1 MWIKYAF
8 IRGISYNEGGKV
20 FHFRLRAIPILPEF
34 GIGRKNYRG
43 KHKLNYTAEQKEAWD
58 RAIKLIEDNTIPVS
72 FNTWIKPLRL
82 YSVSSDTICIV
93 ANNSFTLN
101 HVKQRYYTDLYNML
115 RLSFGKSYELEFYT
129 EDELARQNTSPTQ
142 TTLNPNYSF
151 ENFVVGPS
159 NSFACAASLAV
170 AEQPSS
176 AYNPLF
182 IYGSVGLGKT
192 HLMNAIGNYIVAADP
207 MKNVLL
213 TSSESFTNE
222 LIDAIVK
229 KKGTAELRKRMRNV
243 DVLMVDDIQFLSKTK
258 STQEEFFHTFN
269 DLYSKG
275 KQIII
280 SSDRPPK
287 DIPTLEERLRSRFEW
302 GLIVDIQKPD
312 YETRVAIL
320 RKKADDEGID
330 VSYEVID
337 YIAARV
343 ESNIRE
349 LEGTLTR
356 LHAQCELMGTPITLE
371 CAQNSLAQLMKSQ
384 EGRRITP
391 ELIIS
396 VVGDQYGVTEEQLL
410 SKNRSRDIA
419 LPRQIA
425 MYLCRELTQL
435 STTNIGKAFGG
446 RDHTTVMHG
455 CEKIADEMKN
465 NFSFKKRI
473 EELIAM
479 VKNG

>member
-1 MWIKYAF
+1 M
-8 IRGISYNEGGKV
+8 
-20 FHFRLRAIPILPEF
+20 
-34 GIGRKNYRG
+34 
-43 KHKLNYTAEQKEAWD
+43 NYTPEQEAAWD
-58 RAIKLIEDNTIPVS
+58 KAIKLLEDNLIPIS
-72 FNTWIKPLRL
+72 FTTWIKPLKL
-82 YSVSSDTICIV
+82 YAVTTDTIQIMV
-93 ANNSFTLN
+93 DNSFTLN
-101 HVKQRYYTDLYNML
+101 HVKQRYYTEIYNML
-115 RLSFGKSYELEFYT
+115 RMSFGRDYELEFFT
-129 EDELARQNTSPTQ
+129 QDELAHQRSEIKQ
-142 TTLNPNYSF
+142 TTLNPKYSF
-151 ENFVVGPS
+151 ENFVIGDS
-159 NSFACAASLAV
+159 NRFACAASLAV
-170 AEQPSS
+170 AEEPSA

-192 HLMNAIGNYIVAADP
+192 HLMNAIGNYIVANDP
-207 MKNVLL
+207 TKNVLL

-229 KKGTAELRKRMRNV
+229 KKGTAELRNRMRNV

-269 DLYSKG
+269 DLHNKG

-287 DIPTLEERLRSRFEW
+287 DIPTIEDRLRSRFEW

-320 RKKADDEGID
+320 RKKADEEGID
-330 VSYEVID
+330 VSEDVVD
-337 YIAARV
+337 YIASHV

-356 LHAQCELMGTPITLE
+356 LSAQCQLMGTPITLDF
-371 CAQNSLAQLMKSQ
+371 AQNSLSQLMKSQ

-396 VVGDQYGVTEEQLL
+396 VVCDQYGVTQEDVV
-410 SKNRSRDIA
+410 SKKRSRDIA
-419 LPRQIA
+419 MPRQIA
-425 MYLCRELTQL
+425 MYLCRDLTQL
-435 STTNIGKAFGG
+435 STTNIGRAFGG

-455 CEKIADEMKN
+455 CDKIAEEMKN

-473 EELIAM
+473 EELTAM